1 MIQKELKHFSTV
13 INKKEKLVNFKLYE
27 EFTDAKGKETKKP
40 KEMFESGLVAESK
53 FSEFGVR
60 IYEWLW
66 GFVDIR
72 RRKTEMHLISD
83 WENGFESEWD
93 EESDGTA
100 IIHRRMIVTGDIKT
114 LENLRNH
121 INQPRS

>member
-13 INKKEKLVNFKLYE
+13 INKKEKLINFKLYE
-27 EFTDAKGKETKKP
+27 EFTDTEGKETKEP

-53 FSEFGVR
+53 FSEFSER

-72 RRKTEMHLISD
+72 RRKTEMHLISH
-83 WENGFESEWD
+83 WENGFEPELD

-100 IIHRRMIVTGDIKT
+100 IIHRRMIVTGDIKI
-114 LENLRNH
+114 LENLRKH
-121 INQPRS
+121 INQSHS